1 MLIREKFGHQ
11 KCCGE
16 QTFDSYS
23 AMALGDLTS
32 ASCSGGA
39 SAAPL
44 SALAARLAER
54 ATGNIAAPP
63 PQQAEPLDINSL
75 RNGLPRRPQRQ
86 PPPPPPHRQVAPPPP
101 RFLPVPQPDSNATTA
116 RFERAFARA
125 LPSPQGQQRH
135 PARIEPPRHHPHIH
149 VHHPNANM
157 GWGPQAPYMYGA
169 PMPPPMPHQHQMPP
183 YMMPRYVPQP
193 PRTVQPQPPVQPQ
206 QQPPV
211 QEPQQQQPAPAPV
224 QDPDSLYSQVV
235 RMLGQERTDE
245 INNAAALG
253 LLARAQESWGDGF
266 TGLDGFGD
274 DDRENASGLDSYE
287 NDLLSLGVTDP
298 ANEPYT
304 FDDRNNNQYNGLGAA
319 EALAEGIRLRD
330 QGQLARALLSFEAA
344 LNRPAIDP
352 SPPLSTA
359 DQMRA
364 WYLLGVTL
372 AECDDDARAI
382 QALSRVVGLNE
393 SGGTAGPSSRDAENH
408 PLMLAAQA
416 ALALSVSYVNEL
428 DVARAT
434 AELWRW
440 LSLRAQMRGDPP
452 VEQPT
457 HVAAEEGGAETGI
470 VEALE
475 EAARRNDGADIQ
487 LARWPKERTT
497 HGYGTGWE
505 RP

>member
-1 MLIREKFGHQ
+1 
-11 KCCGE
+11 
-16 QTFDSYS
+16 
-23 AMALGDLTS
+23 
-32 ASCSGGA
+32 
-39 SAAPL
+39 
-44 SALAARLAER
+44 
-54 ATGNIAAPP
+54 
-63 PQQAEPLDINSL
+63 
-75 RNGLPRRPQRQ
+75 
-86 PPPPPPHRQVAPPPP
+86 
-101 RFLPVPQPDSNATTA
+101 
-116 RFERAFARA
+116 
-125 LPSPQGQQRH
+125 
-135 PARIEPPRHHPHIH
+135 
-149 VHHPNANM
+149 
-157 GWGPQAPYMYGA
+157 
-169 PMPPPMPHQHQMPP
+169 MPHQHQMPP

-487 LARWPKERTT
+487 LALGVAYNATRDYDRAAMALRRAVAERADDARLWNRLGATLANGGRSEEALRAYRRAVDLCPLYVRAWVNVGTAYANNNEFERAARYYVRALVMGRDQGDNDNNTATTTGRNGRVEMDTEHVWGYLRSTLLSLGEKELLGACDR
-497 HGYGTGWE
+497 GDLE
-505 RP
+505 EIRSRLQF